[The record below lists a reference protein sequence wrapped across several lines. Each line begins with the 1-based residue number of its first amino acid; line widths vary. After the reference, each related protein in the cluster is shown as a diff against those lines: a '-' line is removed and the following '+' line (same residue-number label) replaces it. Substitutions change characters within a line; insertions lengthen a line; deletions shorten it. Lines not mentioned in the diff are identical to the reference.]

1 MYSRHHSMLERS
13 RKIWKFCTATFEPCW
28 RESLKTFIE
37 KRSRSFWPE
46 KKKLQYLLCFFVP
59 DVPMQGENKC
69 RKLRMASSQGH
80 PIMVC
85 MSQSYIPSTINTQIT
100 LVLLLSFGRLDC
112 NDSTENLAK
121 VSCIWG
127 WLFYAFMGKKEK
139 DNSFFNLSLKCS
151 YIFGLVNRLKQM
163 NLILF
168 PRT

>member
-1 MYSRHHSMLERS
+1 MYSRHHSMPERS

-46 KKKLQYLLCFFVP
+46 KKSCNIYLFFRSRRSNARRKQVSQTENGIIPRSPNNGMYEPKL
-59 DVPMQGENKC
+59 
-69 RKLRMASSQGH
+69 
-80 PIMVC
+80 
-85 MSQSYIPSTINTQIT
+85 YIPSTINTQIN

-151 YIFGLVNRLKQM
+151 YIFGLNRLKQM